1 MNRRQYVLE
10 LGERIEIHYDRQTD
24 TLYIYL
30 DPDKQPDEEVLGE
43 TGDIV
48 FGFKNGE
55 LVVIQLIGLRKR
67 IEEL

>member
-1 MNRRQYVLE
+1 MNRKQYILE
-10 LGERIEIHYDRQTD
+10 LSEHIEIHYDKQTD

-30 DPDKQPDEEVLGE
+30 NPDEQPDEELLGE

-48 FGFKNGE
+48 FGFKNGK
-55 LVVIQLIGLRKR
+55 LVVVQLIGLKNR